1 MIFEEIQDYFEDSIK
16 ENIWNGRIEL
26 KKILD
31 LLSQKQ
37 FCRSTNNKSNAFYV
51 SYFKYY
57 HEQNNGSFNQ
67 IIIENKPTIIL
78 RTIKK
83 RTEFYVTFDNLPEIM
98 ELDFEKQKKSH
109 GIRHWKWLGEPLND
123 LDFKRLTTYVDY
135 ICSQTFKKH
144 VL

>member
-67 IIIENKPTIIL
+67 IIIRFLLHHIHHIHLFQKYGYTGIL
-78 RTIKK
+78 
-83 RTEFYVTFDNLPEIM
+83 
-98 ELDFEKQKKSH
+98 
-109 GIRHWKWLGEPLND
+109 
-123 LDFKRLTTYVDY
+123 
-135 ICSQTFKKH
+135 
-144 VL
+144 